1 MDQSRVGRNI
11 PVSELH
17 LIFLFV
23 FAKLWLINKIF
34 LTQDKYYT
42 KLLAKIFSSKFYRRL
57 LVKAIR
63 TIHIG
68 ITTIHFITTD
78 TIMSLG
84 ALLKIMFLTSIKRYK
99 RLFLSR
105 KTSQL
110 YIPLL
115 KKIQLWVWCTIKK
128 YYEKESSQLLY
139 FPLHQDW

>member
-1 MDQSRVGRNI
+1 M
-11 PVSELH
+11 
-17 LIFLFV
+17 
-23 FAKLWLINKIF
+23 
-34 LTQDKYYT
+34 
-42 KLLAKIFSSKFYRRL
+42 LAKIFSSKFYRRL

-128 YYEKESSQLLY
+128 YYEKESYTRSIVVFSPSSRLIKGHKDFPNTKRKLNIHYTILLY
-139 FPLHQDW
+139 NTLSTVYWV